1 MINVMLLDD
10 HKIFR
15 ESLKLLL
22 ETNKNFK
29 VVFDASDEAGFIK
42 GLRYNDVDIILL
54 DITMPGRDGFYYLD
68 FIRKKNVNVKVIML
82 TMHIEVEYLVK
93 ATEMNV
99 DGYLLKSAGSEELF
113 RAIYD
118 VYNGEDYIQPDLIPY
133 LNNYLINI
141 DSDKEKI
148 KLLTARELEL
158 LAMIASGRKNIE
170 IATSMNISERTVK
183 NHLSHIFDK
192 LEVSDRTQAAVFALK
207 NNIL

>member
-42 GLRYNDVDIILL
+42 GLRYNDVDVILL

-82 TMHIEVEYLVK
+82 TMHSEVEYLVK

-99 DGYLLKSAGSEELF
+99 DGYLLKSVGSEELF

-148 KLLTARELEL
+148 KLLTAREMEL
-158 LAMIASGRKNIE
+158 LAMIASGKKNIE

>member
-22 ETNKNFK
+22 ETTKNFK

-42 GLRYNDVDIILL
+42 GLRYNDVDVILL

-82 TMHIEVEYLVK
+82 TMHSEVEYLVK

-99 DGYLLKSAGSEELF
+99 NGYLLKSVGSEELF

-118 VYNGEDYIQPDLIPY
+118 VYNGEEYIQPDLIPY

-158 LAMIASGRKNIE
+158 LAMIASGKKNIE

>member
-22 ETNKNFK
+22 ETTKNFK

-42 GLRYNDVDIILL
+42 GLRYNDVDVILL

-82 TMHIEVEYLVK
+82 TMHSEVEYLVK

-99 DGYLLKSAGSEELF
+99 NGYLLKSIGSEELF

-158 LAMIASGRKNIE
+158 LSMIASGKKNIE

>member
-22 ETNKNFK
+22 ETTKNFK

-42 GLRYNDVDIILL
+42 GLRYNDVDVILL

-82 TMHIEVEYLVK
+82 TMHSEVEYLVK

-99 DGYLLKSAGSEELF
+99 DGYLLKSVGSEELF

-118 VYNGEDYIQPDLIPY
+118 VYNGEEYIQPDLIPY

-158 LAMIASGRKNIE
+158 LAMIASGKKNIE

>member
-22 ETNKNFK
+22 ETTKNFK

-42 GLRYNDVDIILL
+42 GLRYNDVDVILL

-82 TMHIEVEYLVK
+82 TMHSEVEYLVK

-99 DGYLLKSAGSEELF
+99 DGYLLKSVGSEELF

-158 LAMIASGRKNIE
+158 LAMIASGKKNIE

>member
-22 ETNKNFK
+22 ETTKNFK

-42 GLRYNDVDIILL
+42 GLRYNDVDVILL
-54 DITMPGRDGFYYLD
+54 DISMPGRDGFYYLD

-82 TMHIEVEYLVK
+82 TMHSEVEYLVK

-99 DGYLLKSAGSEELF
+99 DGYLLKSVGSEELF

-158 LAMIASGRKNIE
+158 LAMIASGKKNIE

-207 NNIL
+207 NNFL

>member
-22 ETNKNFK
+22 ETTKNFK

-82 TMHIEVEYLVK
+82 TMHSEVEYLVK

-99 DGYLLKSAGSEELF
+99 NGYLLKSVGSEELF

-133 LNNYLINI
+133 FNNYIINI
-141 DSDKEKI
+141 DSDKKKI
-148 KLLTARELEL
+148 KLVTDRELEL
-158 LAMIASGRKNIE
+158 LAMIASGKKNIE

>member
-22 ETNKNFK
+22 ETSKNFK

-42 GLRYNDVDIILL
+42 GLRYNDVDVILL

-82 TMHIEVEYLVK
+82 TMHSEVEYLVK

-99 DGYLLKSAGSEELF
+99 DGYLLKSVGSEELF

>member
-22 ETNKNFK
+22 ETTKNFK

-42 GLRYNDVDIILL
+42 GLRYNDVDVILL

-82 TMHIEVEYLVK
+82 TMHSEVEYLVK

-99 DGYLLKSAGSEELF
+99 NGYLLKSVGSEELF

-158 LAMIASGRKNIE
+158 LAMIASGKKNIE